1 MLRLIFTRLALT
13 LPLVLG
19 ASFITFAILYFV
31 PGDPVIVMLGDRAND
46 EALVKKMRAEL
57 RLDEPFYMRYG
68 RFVGGLVKG
77 DLGRSYRTNR
87 LISDDL
93 KETLPA
99 TIELASAGLALSILI
114 GIVSGLLSA
123 MKQYSLVDYGFML
136 LALVGVSIPV
146 FWLALML
153 SYFFAFKHPVFDM
166 TGRLGG
172 SFLDYQPR
180 TGLIVLDAIWD
191 RDWELLWDALK
202 HLVLPGVTLGLI
214 GSALIARM
222 TRSSVL
228 EVKTQDFVRTAR
240 AKGLASRQVL
250 RHIVRNALLP
260 VITVVGLQFGA
271 LLGGAIITEEI
282 FAWPGIGTYLIQA
295 IRYRDIVAVQ
305 GTVMLVV
312 VLFLG
317 VNLVVDLL
325 YAAVDPRTRVA

>member
-68 RFVGGLVKG
+68 RFVGGLLKG

-99 TIELASAGLALSILI
+99 TIELATAGLALSILI
-114 GIVSGLLSA
+114 GIASGLLSA

-172 SFLDYQPR
+172 GFQDYQPQ
-180 TGLIVLDAIWD
+180 TGLIVLDSIWH

-202 HLVLPGVTLGLI
+202 HLVLPAITLGLI

-240 AKGLASRQVL
+240 AKGLAGRQVL